1 MNAGVV
7 QMRWSTTGVQVYM
20 CTTGI
25 LVYYMGTG
33 TGSTGLHVY
42 RCSKGIQA
50 YMTSTMCTR
59 HVKWYRFTGVL
70 EYCMSTWFSEK
81 YICTRVQQLN
91 MGTGLQDWYRCIGV

>member
-7 QMRWSTTGVQVYM
+7 QMRWSTTGV
-20 CTTGI
+20 
-25 LVYYMGTG
+25 
-33 TGSTGLHVY
+33 H
-42 RCSKGIQA
+42 
-50 YMTSTMCTR
+50 STMCTR